1 MGTKFKG
8 DAAEVR
14 ALDAFV
20 KLARAA
26 NTVLNYANSDLEA
39 LGLSP
44 SQFAV
49 LEALYHVGPLN
60 LGDLARRILKSS
72 GNLTLVV
79 DNLQKRGLVERQKQ
93 GEDKALHP
101 RNHHPRRTE
110 ADRRQVPR
118 PRPPHRR
125 NHVPADPRRTDPT
138 RGPLPKTRQGRV
150 RAKHWPLIYADKRRF
165 KSKRKY
171 FFFFFICVYPINQ
184 RRTVFLRA

>member
-93 GEDKALHP
+93 DEDKSFILA
-101 RNHHPRRTE
+101 TIT
-110 ADRRQVPR
+110 
-118 PRPPHRR
+118 
-125 NHVPADPRRTDPT
+125 PA
-138 RGPLPKTRQGRV
+138 GQKLLAG
-150 RAKHWPLIYADKRRF
+150 
-165 KSKRKY
+165 
-171 FFFFFICVYPINQ
+171 
-184 RRTVFLRA
+184 